1 MVSMKVSPSPYV
13 AALLVGLLCS
23 FSGQGLVVNQEETFE
38 EAVSTSGGGRS
49 LLVEEITATWCPTCA
64 EIDPEL
70 VQVADSHGSRIAMV
84 ALHPTYGEDAFQPEA
99 SHHRI
104 DRIDSVQAG
113 ASTSTPTFVVEA
125 GPARRGYDAWS
136 EVQRDI
142 LNEELSRQ
150 TVSQLDVMVERT
162 EDGYRASVAQTDVIQ
177 ATGTQLTLMV
187 LEHEK
192 PMPPGFVNPGGDH
205 RDRVL
210 VGVAECSLENDTIT
224 TEIGVLSA
232 TVGPSCLD
240 SFAVEFE
247 ELRSWSVI
255 LIHESTQEELDA
267 GGRSTSYGAVEMAY
281 RDRAETQND
290 SGWWGPIILIGCVG
304 LGLASIVRKK

>member
-1 MVSMKVSPSPYV
+1 MNISPSPYV
-13 AALLVGLLCS
+13 AVLLVGLLCS
-23 FSGQGLVVNQEETFE
+23 FSGQGLVVNQDDTFE

-84 ALHPTYGEDAFQPEA
+84 ALHPTDGEDAFQPVA
-99 SHHRI
+99 SQHRI

-150 TVSQLDVMVERT
+150 AVSQLDVMVERT
-162 EDGYRASVAQTDVIQ
+162 EDGYRASVAQTDLIQ

-187 LEHEK
+187 LEHGK

-247 ELRSWSVI
+247 ELRSWSVV

-290 SGWWGPIILIGCVG
+290 SGWWGPIILIACVG
-304 LGLASIVRKK
+304 LCLASIVRKK

>member
-1 MVSMKVSPSPYV
+1 MKVSPSPYV

-84 ALHPTYGEDAFQPEA
+84 ALHPTDGEDAFQPEA
-99 SHHRI
+99 SHYRI

-267 GGRSTSYGAVEMAY
+267 GGRSTSYGVVEMAY

>member
-1 MVSMKVSPSPYV
+1 MKVSPSPYV
-13 AALLVGLLCS
+13 AVLLVGLLCS

-84 ALHPTYGEDAFQPEA
+84 ALHPTDGEDAFQPEA
-99 SHHRI
+99 SHYRI

-187 LEHEK
+187 LEHGK

>member
-1 MVSMKVSPSPYV
+1 MKVSPSPYLAV
-13 AALLVGLLCS
+13 LLVGLLCS
-23 FSGQGLVVNQEETFE
+23 FSGQGLLVSQGETFE
-38 EAVSTSGGGRS
+38 DGVATSGGGRS

-84 ALHPTYGEDAFQPEA
+84 ALHPTDGEDAFQPVA
-99 SHHRI
+99 SQHRI

-125 GPARRGYDAWS
+125 GPARRGYDAWA

-150 TVSQLDVMVERT
+150 AVSELDVMVEKT
-162 EDGYRASVAQTDVIQ
+162 ESGYRASVAHTNLIQ

-187 LEHEK
+187 LEHGK
-192 PMPPGFVNPGGDH
+192 SMPPGFINPGGDH

-210 VGVAECSLENDTIT
+210 VGVAECSLENHTIT
-224 TEIGVLSA
+224 TQLGLLS
-232 TVGPSCLD
+232 TSVGTSCLD
-240 SFAVEFE
+240 SFAVEFD

-255 LIHESTQEELDA
+255 LIHESTQDELDA

-281 RDRAETQND
+281 RDRAESQPR
-290 SGWWGPIILIGCVG
+290 SGWWGPAILIGCVA

>member
-1 MVSMKVSPSPYV
+1 
-13 AALLVGLLCS
+13 
-23 FSGQGLVVNQEETFE
+23 VVNQEENFE
-38 EAVSTSGGGRS
+38 DAVSTSGGGRS

-70 VQVADSHGSRIAMV
+70 IQVADSHGSRIAMI
-84 ALHPTYGEDAFQPEA
+84 ALHPTDGEDAFQPVA
-99 SHHRI
+99 SQHRI
-104 DRIDSVQAG
+104 DRLDSVQAG

-150 TVSQLDVMVERT
+150 AVSQLDIMVERT
-162 EDGYRASVAQTDVIQ
+162 EDGYKASVVQTNLIQ

-187 LEHEK
+187 LEHGK

-210 VGVAECSLENDTIT
+210 VGVAECSLENATIT
-224 TEIGVLSA
+224 TEIGLLSA
-232 TVGPSCLD
+232 TVGASCLD
-240 SFAVEFE
+240 SFSVEFE
-247 ELRSWSVI
+247 DLRSWSVV

-281 RDRAETQND
+281 RDRAEIENG
-290 SGWWGPIILIGCVG
+290 SGWWGTIILIGCAG

>member
-1 MVSMKVSPSPYV
+1 MKVSPSPYV

-84 ALHPTYGEDAFQPEA
+84 ALHPTDGEDAFQPEA
-99 SHHRI
+99 SHYRI

-232 TVGPSCLD
+232 TVCPSCLD

>member
-1 MVSMKVSPSPYV
+1 MKVSPSPYLAV
-13 AALLVGLLCS
+13 LLVGLLCS
-23 FSGQGLVVNQEETFE
+23 FSGQGLLVSQGETFE
-38 EAVSTSGGGRS
+38 DGVATSGGGRS

-84 ALHPTYGEDAFQPEA
+84 ALHPTDGEDAFQPVA
-99 SHHRI
+99 SQHRI

-150 TVSQLDVMVERT
+150 AVSELDVMVEKT
-162 EDGYRASVAQTDVIQ
+162 ESGYRASVAHTNLIQ

-187 LEHEK
+187 LEHGK
-192 PMPPGFVNPGGDH
+192 SMPPGFINPGGDH

-210 VGVAECSLENDTIT
+210 VGVAECSLENHTIT
-224 TEIGVLSA
+224 TQLGLLS
-232 TVGPSCLD
+232 TSVGTSCLD
-240 SFAVEFE
+240 SFAVEFD

-255 LIHESTQEELDA
+255 LIHESTQDELDA

-281 RDRAETQND
+281 RDRAESQPS
-290 SGWWGPIILIGCVG
+290 SGWWGPAILFGCVA

>member
-1 MVSMKVSPSPYV
+1 
-13 AALLVGLLCS
+13 
-23 FSGQGLVVNQEETFE
+23 
-38 EAVSTSGGGRS
+38 
-49 LLVEEITATWCPTCA
+49 
-64 EIDPEL
+64 

-84 ALHPTYGEDAFQPEA
+84 ALHPTDGEDAFQPEA

>member
-1 MVSMKVSPSPYV
+1 
-13 AALLVGLLCS
+13 
-23 FSGQGLVVNQEETFE
+23 VVNQEETFE

-84 ALHPTYGEDAFQPEA
+84 ALHPTDGEDAFQPVA
-99 SHHRI
+99 SQHRI

-150 TVSQLDVMVERT
+150 AVSQLDVMVEQT
-162 EDGYRASVAQTDVIQ
+162 EDGYRASVAQADLIQ
-177 ATGTQLTLMV
+177 APGTQLTLMV
-187 LEHEK
+187 LEHGK
-192 PMPPGFVNPGGDH
+192 LMPTGFVNPGGDH

-232 TVGPSCLD
+232 TAGTSCLD

-247 ELRSWSVI
+247 ELQSWSVV

>member
-1 MVSMKVSPSPYV
+1 MKVSPSPYV
-13 AALLVGLLCS
+13 AVLLVGLLCS

-84 ALHPTYGEDAFQPEA
+84 ALHPTDGEDAFQPEA

-187 LEHEK
+187 LEHGK

>member
-1 MVSMKVSPSPYV
+1 MNISPSPYV
-13 AALLVGLLCS
+13 AVLLVGLLCS

-84 ALHPTYGEDAFQPEA
+84 ALHPTDGEDAFQPEA
-99 SHHRI
+99 SRHRI

-150 TVSQLDVMVERT
+150 AVSQLDVMVERT

-187 LEHEK
+187 LEHGK
-192 PMPPGFVNPGGDH
+192 PMPPGFVNTGADH

>member
-1 MVSMKVSPSPYV
+1 M
-13 AALLVGLLCS
+13 
-23 FSGQGLVVNQEETFE
+23 
-38 EAVSTSGGGRS
+38 
-49 LLVEEITATWCPTCA
+49 
-64 EIDPEL
+64 
-70 VQVADSHGSRIAMV
+70 
-84 ALHPTYGEDAFQPEA
+84 A
-99 SHHRI
+99 SQHRI

-150 TVSQLDVMVERT
+150 AVSQLDVMVEQT
-162 EDGYRASVAQTDVIQ
+162 EDGYRASVAQADLIQ
-177 ATGTQLTLMV
+177 APGTQLTFMV
-187 LEHEK
+187 LEHGK
-192 PMPPGFVNPGGDH
+192 LMPTGFVNPGGDH

-232 TVGPSCLD
+232 TAGTSCLD

-247 ELRSWSVI
+247 NLQSWSVV

-281 RDRAETQND
+281 RDRAENQND

>member
-1 MVSMKVSPSPYV
+1 MNISPSPYV
-13 AALLVGLLCS
+13 AVLLVGLLCS

-84 ALHPTYGEDAFQPEA
+84 ALHPTDGEDAFQPEA
-99 SHHRI
+99 SRHRI

-136 EVQRDI
+136 AVQRDI

-150 TVSQLDVMVERT
+150 AVSQLDVMVERT

-187 LEHEK
+187 LEHGK
-192 PMPPGFVNPGGDH
+192 PMPPGFVNTGADH